1 MKRKNK
7 PATEDANPWANLD
20 QKKSNNDA
28 EINEDSLMQNE
39 DAVKA
44 VTE

>member
-1 MKRKNK
+1 MKRKPK
-7 PATEDANPWANLD
+7 APAAENANPWANLD
-20 QKKSNNDA
+20 QKKNDA

-39 DAVKA
+39 EAVKA